1 MFEGTW
7 PLKIVGFATVV
18 GALVVAALVLG
29 QGDSP
34 EVRSVVSADGL
45 DVDAAETTVEDS
57 GEAGGEVAIY
67 EGVDQLREA
76 FIADEGHPRLIL
88 LVDPI

>member
-7 PLKIVGFATVV
+7 PLKIVGFATVI
-18 GALVVAALVLG
+18 GALVVAAFVLS
-29 QGDSP
+29 QGDS
-34 EVRSVVSADGL
+34 SDGL

-57 GEAGGEVAIY
+57 SEAGGEVAIY

-76 FIADEGHPRLIL
+76 FTADAGHPRLIL